1 MWFGGPSCEASDK
14 MCNLPG
20 YLLAGP
26 GCLCEGSGSRI
37 SQPRIPAHFAGT
49 RAPHGME
56 RGIQNLERCVLSPLK
71 AQPLVQLLKCEFS
84 KASIFCAAHR
94 TAFLICQ
101 HADTFLELFHS
112 LLRNRKLTSFQ
123 RGLQVKSTSGKFKS
137 TCKTPQQEPGLS
149 ASKSFL
155 SQIGGIR
162 ESYIPLAVKFPK
174 TLLPKKHFRLPAA
187 EQFCFWGFRKL

>member
-14 MCNLPG
+14 TCHLPG

-26 GCLCEGSGSRI
+26 GCWCEGSASRI

-56 RGIQNLERCVLSPLK
+56 RGIQTLERRVLSPLK

-123 RGLQVKSTSGKFKS
+123 RGLQVKSASGKFKS
-137 TCKTPQQEPGLS
+137 TCETPQQEPRLS

-162 ESYIPLAVKFPK
+162 ESYIPFSRQVSKNTSSKEAL
-174 TLLPKKHFRLPAA
+174 
-187 EQFCFWGFRKL
+187 